1 MHGSVIQRCLRE
13 LRLLIVAIYLVQI
26 GEIVQLKG
34 IEQCKYGSTD
44 LKMMSIALPVRKGQP
59 MAAVLGRA
67 DGVGIVFVLSSFRMV
82 SILSIILRFDLNL
95 GNSNRTEG
103 CGSLRC
109 HTKGAD
115 IAKRTCKAAEAA
127 MQVRLIHYCNDIAV
141 QHQGMSRNQ
150 VE

>member
-1 MHGSVIQRCLRE
+1 
-13 LRLLIVAIYLVQI
+13 
-26 GEIVQLKG
+26 
-34 IEQCKYGSTD
+34 
-44 LKMMSIALPVRKGQP
+44 

-82 SILSIILRFDLNL
+82 SIHSIILRFDLNL

-127 MQVRLIHYCNDIAV
+127 MQVRLILHYCNDIAV